1 MYVHLWRAFVCIFTK
16 AGEKTKA
23 VMKLQNVANFGPE
36 MSSEILKHPVL
47 CKRMI
52 QKLENHETSAGQQG
66 QAEVAHGRSVSEVHL
81 RSDAFEHSEGD
92 VTTQGYFKPSV
103 VKERQSIAEDR
114 ARFHHQGVTGR
125 PAFVNDMTPH
135 QHPRKNR

>member
-1 MYVHLWRAFVCIFTK
+1 
-16 AGEKTKA
+16 
-23 VMKLQNVANFGPE
+23 MKLQNVANFGPE
-36 MSSEILKHPVL
+36 MSSEILKHPIL